1 VPGDLVLAGI
11 GGSLHEYGGHLARL
25 GDGVPV
31 VLGSTPGNVAG
42 PSFGTM
48 DSVATLLCDP

>member
-1 VPGDLVLAGI
+1 MPGDLVLAGI